1 MSDHD
6 YKPKSKVGQWFNDRL
21 PLLTLAN
28 HLTDYPTPKNLNYW
42 WTFGGILTFC
52 LITQI
57 ITGLTLAMHY
67 IAHADMAF
75 ESVEHIMRDVNYGWL
90 IRYIHANGASMF
102 FLAVYIHI
110 FRSLFYGSYK
120 SPREIIWILGI
131 IIYLLMMAAAFMGY
145 VLPWGQMSFWG
156 ATVITNLFSAIPL
169 VGEGIVTW
177 LWGGYSVDNPTLTRF
192 FSLHYLF
199 PFLILG
205 LVILHIWALH
215 VPGNNNPIGIDIKK
229 PSNDTVPFHPYIVI
243 KDLFALLI
251 FLIVFAFFVFFS
263 PNILGH
269 ADNYIEA
276 NPLVTPAHI
285 VPEWYLLPFYA
296 ILRSVPDKL
305 LGVIAMFAA
314 IFVLV
319 ILPWLD
325 TSKVRS
331 TVFRPIYKQFYW
343 FLVADVLILGYVG
356 AMPAEGIYLL
366 IARVATAYYFAHFL
380 LILPFLGFKE
390 KTTPL
395 PLSITEPILGGSPDM
410 AMARDNSNYKEKL

>member
-1 MSDHD
+1 MSNHE
-6 YKPKSKVGQWFNDRL
+6 YTPPSKLGKWFNDRL

-28 HLTDYPTPKNLNYW
+28 HLSEYPTPKNLNYW

-57 ITGLTLAMHY
+57 VTGLTLAMHY

-120 SPREIIWILGI
+120 SPREIIWIIGI

-169 VGEGIVTW
+169 VGEGIVNW

-192 FSLHYLF
+192 FTLHYLI

-205 LVILHIWALH
+205 LVVLHIWALH

-229 PSNDTVPFHPYIVI
+229 PSKDTVPFHPYIVI
-243 KDLFALLI
+243 KDGFALLM
-251 FLIVFAFFVFFS
+251 FTIVFAFFVFYS

-276 NPLVTPAHI
+276 NPMVTPAHI

-305 LGVIAMFAA
+305 LGVIAMLSAILILAA
-314 IFVLV
+314 
-319 ILPWLD
+319 LPWLD
-325 TSKVRS
+325 TSKIRS
-331 TVFRPIYKQFYW
+331 AVFRPLYKQFYW
-343 FLVADVLILGYVG
+343 ILVADVLILGYMG
-356 AMPAEGIYLL
+356 AMPAEGLYLL
-366 IARVATAYYFAHFL
+366 IGRVATAYYFLHFL
-380 LILPFLGFKE
+380 VILPVLGFKE
-390 KTTPL
+390 KTTPV
-395 PLSITEPILGGSPDM
+395 PLSITEPILGGSPNL
-410 AMARDNSNYKEKL
+410 ATAKNKESLNK